1 MGRTEAATKMGPV
14 PIRTCTG
21 CRARR
26 MQSDLI
32 RVAVQTDGGIV
43 SRREGAGPRLP
54 GRGAYV
60 CPRASCVEAAWA
72 NGGLRRALRY
82 EGALPATLHEE
93 LVRVAAEKG

>member
-1 MGRTEAATKMGPV
+1 VGRAEAATKMGTV

-21 CRARR
+21 CRSRR

-32 RVAVQTDGGIV
+32 RVAVQADGGV
-43 SRREGAGPRLP
+43 VPRREGAGPRLP

-60 CPRASCVEAAWA
+60 CPRAACVEAAWA
-72 NGGLRRALRY
+72 KGGLKRALRY
-82 EGALPATLHEE
+82 EGALPAALHEE

>member
-1 MGRTEAATKMGPV
+1 VVRRGAATKMGAV
-14 PIRTCTG
+14 PIRTCSG

-43 SRREGAGPRLP
+43 TRREGVAPRLP

-72 NGGLRRALRY
+72 RGGLKRALKY
-82 EGALPATLHEE
+82 QGALPATLHEE
-93 LVRVAAEKG
+93 LVRAAAEKG